1 MGTDQQP
8 PVLLIDE
15 RAMLLLLGSMP
26 DGAGLQRANVYKAL
40 TSGAH
45 YFTSSVVISP
55 YDKSGQWLLV
65 RDCSTPSTSLLELSL
80 LVCGPC

>member
-1 MGTDQQP
+1 
-8 PVLLIDE
+8 
-15 RAMLLLLGSMP
+15 MLLLLGSSLG
-26 DGAGLQRANVYKAL
+26 GAGLQRANVYKAL

-55 YDKSGQWLLV
+55 YDKSGQLLLV